1 MHSPQCYRSQ
11 GKKTTANFFARYE
24 HGNIQTG
31 PRGIRNAHLNIR
43 SLANK
48 VFEVKNIVKQ
58 PNPPHILGLSEC
70 ELKKMEGQFD
80 ESRLKVPGYSV
91 LFPKSWSVHGF
102 ARVVIYVKNSLEYQQ
117 VSDLEDDLVQSIWIK
132 GGFRGS
138 KKIYYCHGYREHTT
152 TEGGSLAAQTRNL
165 SDFLSQ
171 WEEATCHGNPAE
183 PNEVHVCADM
193 NLDSLDGKWLHPD
206 YRLLSLSRLVQST
219 CNATNFSQLVS
230 DPTRLQYNSAVSGM
244 LLIILVLI
252 TYIVMSSTD
261 APR

>member
-11 GKKTTANFFARYE
+11 GKKTTTNFFAHYE
-24 HGNIQTG
+24 HGNIKTG

-152 TEGGSLAAQTRNL
+152 TEGDSLAAQTRNL

-171 WEEATCHGNPAE
+171 W
-183 PNEVHVCADM
+183 
-193 NLDSLDGKWLHPD
+193 
-206 YRLLSLSRLVQST
+206 
-219 CNATNFSQLVS
+219 
-230 DPTRLQYNSAVSGM
+230 
-244 LLIILVLI
+244 
-252 TYIVMSSTD
+252 
-261 APR
+261 